1 MQKQLI
7 LFNNAIS
14 AYFSGNKQ
22 ALEATMKQFNIKIT
36 QPSSNNE
43 FKSSFLETN

>member
-7 LFNNAIS
+7 LFNNATS

-22 ALEATMKQFNIKIT
+22 ALESTLKEFNLKLT
-36 QPSSNNE
+36 QP
-43 FKSSFLETN
+43 SFLETN